1 MATQKFSASIFGLI
15 SNTFLFIIKITVG
28 LSIGSIA
35 LISDAFNSLMDI
47 VASIATIYSI
57 SVSQRKADQDHQFGH
72 QAAEPITGLLYAILA
87 GVVGFNF
94 IRESISRIINPTVQG
109 INWLPF
115 TVILITIILK
125 TIMFLHFRK
134 VGREHRSP
142 VILASSIDSIN
153 DVIASSFA
161 LIAIGISY
169 FGYPV
174 FDGIGGIIISIIIIK
189 GGYEIARDNIKYLM
203 GHAADEKLLSDIV
216 QRTLKIEHVRGVN
229 DLRSHYVGNLV
240 HVEIHVEVDKGLDTK
255 TSHDIGKAVQ
265 RDIES
270 MRDVNKVFVHIDPV

>member
-1 MATQKFSASIFGLI
+1 MVTKKFSASIFGLV
-15 SNTFLFIIKITVG
+15 SNSFLFIIKMIVG
-28 LSIGSIA
+28 VSIGSIA

-57 SVSQRKADQDHQFGH
+57 KVSQQEADKDHQFGH

-94 IRESISRIINPTVQG
+94 IKESISRLANPTVQN
-109 INWLPF
+109 IDWLPF
-115 TVILITIILK
+115 IVILITIVLK
-125 TIMFLHFRK
+125 TTMFKHFRRI
-134 VGREHRSP
+134 GHEQQSP

-153 DVIASSFA
+153 DVVASSFA

-169 FGYPV
+169 FGYPI
-174 FDGIGGIIISIIIIK
+174 FDGIGGIFVSIIIIK

-203 GHAADEKLLSDIV
+203 GHAADEKLLADIV
-216 QRTLKIEHVRGVN
+216 QRTLKIEHVKGVN
-229 DLRSHYVGNLV
+229 DLRSHYQGNLF
-240 HVEIHVEVDKGLDTK
+240 HIEIHVEVDKDLDTK

-265 RDIES
+265 REIES
-270 MRDVNKVFVHIDPV
+270 IKEVNKVFVHIDPV

>member
-1 MATQKFSASIFGLI
+1 MATKKFSASVFGLL
-15 SNTFLFIIKITVG
+15 SNSFLFIIKIIVG
-28 LSIGSIA
+28 ISIGSIA

-216 QRTLKIEHVRGVN
+216 QRTIKIEHVRGVN
-229 DLRSHYVGNLV
+229 DLRSHYVGNLF
-240 HVEIHVEVDKGLDTK
+240 HVEIHIEVDKSLDTK

-265 RDIES
+265 MDIES

>member
-15 SNTFLFIIKITVG
+15 SNAFLFIIKITVG

-216 QRTLKIEHVRGVN
+216 QRTIKIEHVRGVN
-229 DLRSHYVGNLV
+229 DLRSHYVGNLF
-240 HVEIHVEVDKGLDTK
+240 HVEIHIEVDKSLDTK

-265 RDIES
+265 MDIES